1 MLINKFIINF
11 LLIFKLIVFSFADYY
26 VPIGMVI
33 IQDNDSIRVDKYQML
48 KGDESDP
55 RNKTLMKMFNLI
67 DIGERAGS
75 GIPKLLKVWNDEGFE
90 EPVIDERLN
99 DVERTF
105 ITLSFKKK
113 ADKKPIKAD
122 KERVKSILEYIN
134 QNETITNKDAI
145 ELLNLADSTT
155 KRLLAQMVLDDL
167 IKAIG
172 ENKII

>member
-113 ADKKPIKAD
+113 PIKS
-122 KERVKSILEYIN
+122 R
-134 QNETITNKDAI
+134 
-145 ELLNLADSTT
+145 
-155 KRLLAQMVLDDL
+155 
-167 IKAIG
+167 
-172 ENKII
+172 

>member
-33 IQDNDSIRVDKYQML
+33 IQDNDSIRFENPGSIRVGKYQML
-48 KGDESDP
+48 KGGESDP

-90 EPVIDERLN
+90 EPVIDERLD

-113 ADKKPIKAD
+113 PIKS
-122 KERVKSILEYIN
+122 R
-134 QNETITNKDAI
+134 
-145 ELLNLADSTT
+145 
-155 KRLLAQMVLDDL
+155 
-167 IKAIG
+167 
-172 ENKII
+172 